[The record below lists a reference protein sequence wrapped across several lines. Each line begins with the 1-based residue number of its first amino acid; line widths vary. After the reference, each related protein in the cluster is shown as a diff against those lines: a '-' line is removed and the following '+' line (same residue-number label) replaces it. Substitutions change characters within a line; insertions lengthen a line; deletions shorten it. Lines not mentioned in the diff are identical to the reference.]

1 MAIKDFEYYHN
12 LHTLVTNSL
21 LHLLNHVAS
30 STCFVPT
37 PARNNILVTYLK
49 PKLREKV
56 LNNIKKDIKL
66 MIKTARTR
74 GANLEIKLYQLNDKA
89 NQCTMA
95 GAENLY
101 SLLVHLNNERGLES
115 RLFDETKET
124 EENIIYL
131 LEEHLEHCFEGQ
143 NQIAPISL
151 LTQLPSAPELIE
163 EINITPWFYAEMKEW
178 NENTHQA
185 HILVHPAK

>member
-1 MAIKDFEYYHN
+1 MKGHAVVTQLNDAI
-12 LHTLVTNSL
+12 L
-21 LHLLNHVAS
+21 LHVAS
-30 STCFVPT
+30 STRFVPT
-37 PARNNILVTYLK
+37 PVRNSILVTYLK
-49 PKLREKV
+49 PKLKEKV

-89 NQCTMA
+89 NQCTIA

-115 RLFDETKET
+115 RLFDETRET
-124 EENIIYL
+124 EENIIYI

-143 NQIAPISL
+143 NQVAPISL

-163 EINITPWFYAEMKEW
+163 EINITPWFYAEMKE
-178 NENTHQA
+178 
-185 HILVHPAK
+185 